1 MTLNLVK
8 YQDEMLKAW
17 KEVVDDKN
25 PTDWA
30 LFTYDG
36 QSYDLKLAGKGDGG
50 ITELAEDL
58 NSCKIMYAFCRVK
71 DPKTSLPKYVL
82 INWQGESAPGIRKGT
97 CTNHLGAIQKLFK
110 GIHITVNARTEDEVD
125 EEAIIDKVAKSTG
138 SIYNF
143 SRLDSREDEPT
154 GPVGTIYKRV
164 NPTQEIDA
172 KARDSFWAQ
181 EEEEEKKRQLEEQRR
196 KEEESKRRE
205 EELKKREMEGSRA
218 RENQVLARMRSISE
232 LRQAEEKANISSEEI
247 EKAKWA
253 KQKQDDDKDDE
264 ERRMRSEILRRQRN
278 NEAQSLIKQRSIDAK
293 AIFEQNT
300 SAGQLSISRRSSS
313 SNVSSPSPTPSAP
326 NKVGAKWPPSPNC
339 VSPSPVSPSPAS
351 PNPNVVRQTSIQ
363 TNFYASNSS
372 NGHTSLI
379 SSPPPIKTEWMF
391 ESSTPAVIVPP
402 APEFADAPPELPSS
416 PPPTEQL
423 ETSPISPVAAML
435 YDANQQDYEDVN
447 DEEDQEWESPPQEI
461 VKEVHAENFID
472 NEVNGF
478 GIRARALYDYQAGEP
493 GEISFDPGDI
503 ITNIDQIDEG
513 WWQGVGPD
521 GTYGLFPANYVELIE

>member
-1 MTLNLVK
+1 MALNLVK
-8 YQDEMLKAW
+8 YQDEMLQAW
-17 KEVVDDKN
+17 KEVVDDKK
-25 PTDWA
+25 PTNWA
-30 LFTYDG
+30 LFSYDG

-71 DPKTSLPKYVL
+71 DLKTSLPKYVL

-97 CTNHLGAIQKLFK
+97 CTNHLGAIQKFFK
-110 GIHITVNARTEDEVD
+110 GIHVTVNARTEDEVD
-125 EEAIIDKVAKSTG
+125 EEAITDKVAKSTG

-143 SRLDSREDEPT
+143 GRLESREDEPT

-181 EEEEEKKRQLEEQRR
+181 EEEEEKKRQMEEQRR

-232 LRQAEEKANISSEEI
+232 LRQAEEKANITSAEA

-313 SNVSSPSPTPSAP
+313 SNMSSPSPTPSAP
-326 NKVGAKWPPSPNC
+326 SKVGAKWPP
-339 VSPSPVSPSPAS
+339 SPSPVSPSPAS
-351 PNPNVVRQTSIQ
+351 PSPASPTPIIVRQTSIQ
-363 TNFYASNSS
+363 TNFYANNSS
-372 NGHTSLI
+372 NGHSSSI
-379 SSPPPIKTEWMF
+379 SSLPPVKSDWIPD
-391 ESSTPAVIVPP
+391 SPTPAAIVPP
-402 APEFADAPPELPSS
+402 APEFADPPPELPSS

-423 ETSPISPVAAML
+423 ETTLSPVAAIPS
-435 YDANQQDYEDVN
+435 DANEQYYEDVN
-447 DEEDQEWESPPQEI
+447 YEEEQNWETEPVEDVGETQMNNVVETEI
-461 VKEVHAENFID
+461 SS
-472 NEVNGF
+472 F

-493 GEISFDPGDI
+493 GEISFDPGDV

-513 WWQGVGPD
+513 WWQGIGPD

>member
-1 MTLNLVK
+1 
-8 YQDEMLKAW
+8 
-17 KEVVDDKN
+17 
-25 PTDWA
+25 
-30 LFTYDG
+30 
-36 QSYDLKLAGKGDGG
+36 
-50 ITELAEDL
+50 
-58 NSCKIMYAFCRVK
+58 
-71 DPKTSLPKYVL
+71 
-82 INWQGESAPGIRKGT
+82 
-97 CTNHLGAIQKLFK
+97 
-110 GIHITVNARTEDEVD
+110 
-125 EEAIIDKVAKSTG
+125 
-138 SIYNF
+138 
-143 SRLDSREDEPT
+143 
-154 GPVGTIYKRV
+154 
-164 NPTQEIDA
+164 
-172 KARDSFWAQ
+172 
-181 EEEEEKKRQLEEQRR
+181 
-196 KEEESKRRE
+196 
-205 EELKKREMEGSRA
+205 MEGSRA
-218 RENQVLARMRSISE
+218 RENQVLARIRSISE

-351 PNPNVVRQTSIQ
+351 PTPNVVRQTSIQ

-435 YDANQQDYEDVN
+435 NDANQQDYEDVN

-478 GIRARALYDYQAGEP
+478 GIRARALYDYQAGN
-493 GEISFDPGDI
+493 
-503 ITNIDQIDEG
+503 ITIK
-513 WWQGVGPD
+513 
-521 GTYGLFPANYVELIE
+521 YVCFREFNDLCF